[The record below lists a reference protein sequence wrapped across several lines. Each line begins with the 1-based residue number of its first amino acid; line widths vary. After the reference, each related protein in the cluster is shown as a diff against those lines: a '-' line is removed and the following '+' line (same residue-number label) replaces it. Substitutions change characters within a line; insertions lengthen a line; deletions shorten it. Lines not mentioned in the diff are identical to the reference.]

1 MGVQKFVFK
10 NVPPDHAPQ
19 GFTKGADCRHQRGFF
34 LKSLFGVRPVRTD
47 YSGNFTKEQRT
58 KQALA
63 DLVEALKEE
72 EKPFD
77 LPDIP
82 DFPDDF
88 NIDDMNQLWEEMNK
102 R

>member
-34 LKSLFGVRPVRTD
+34 FEKPIWCKASTD
-47 YSGNFTKEQRT
+47 RQLRSYRMEQRT

>member
-1 MGVQKFVFK
+1 M
-10 NVPPDHAPQ
+10 
-19 GFTKGADCRHQRGFF
+19 
-34 LKSLFGVRPVRTD
+34 
-47 YSGNFTKEQRT
+47 EQRT

-88 NIDDMNQLWEEMNK
+88 NTDDINRLWEEMNK
-102 R
+102 GRSRSETRILPTA

>member
-1 MGVQKFVFK
+1 M
-10 NVPPDHAPQ
+10 
-19 GFTKGADCRHQRGFF
+19 
-34 LKSLFGVRPVRTD
+34 
-47 YSGNFTKEQRT
+47 EERT

-63 DLVEALKEE
+63 DLVEALKDEGR
-72 EKPFD
+72 PFD

-88 NIDDMNQLWEEMNK
+88 NTDDMNRQWEEMNK

>member
-1 MGVQKFVFK
+1 M
-10 NVPPDHAPQ
+10 
-19 GFTKGADCRHQRGFF
+19 
-34 LKSLFGVRPVRTD
+34 
-47 YSGNFTKEQRT
+47 EERT

-88 NIDDMNQLWEEMNK
+88 NTDEDCVGRSRPETRILPTA
-102 R
+102 